1 MKSTDV
7 FGAHPYFLSKSSE
20 IYLFCR
26 LSSKQNSSA
35 NQEVF
40 QGQQAN
46 SLQQR
51 LLTRFFIRNV
61 KLEMFHLY
69 DNIRGK
75 LLRMKRGVSTKP
87 NYEDLE
93 L

>member
-1 MKSTDV
+1 MPLRETPGSGRRQKQCS
-7 FGAHPYFLSKSSE
+7 GALTVLSIGGVE

-35 NQEVF
+35 NQDVF

-46 SLQQR
+46 SLQQI
-51 LLTRFFIRNV
+51 LLTRFLIRNV

-75 LLRMKRGVSTKP
+75 LL
-87 NYEDLE
+87 
-93 L
+93 